1 MTERMEDILR
11 TLEQEGE
18 MTPNHI
24 GMSVCR
30 GMPPVQGGRGQG
42 GRGKGSRT
50 FGDAQR
56 VIFPLNRLK
65 ELGLVYVTGRR
76 DGLSG
81 TSYGITPK
89 GKEAIS

>member
-1 MTERMEDILR
+1 MTQRMEDILR
-11 TLEQEGE
+11 TLAQQGE

-24 GMSVCR
+24 GGSVCR
-30 GMPPVQGGRGQG
+30 GLPPVQGGRGQG

-56 VIFPLNRLK
+56 VIFPLNRLR
-65 ELGLVYVTGRR
+65 ELGLVYVTRR
-76 DGLSG
+76 SDGLSG
-81 TSYGITPK
+81 SAYGITTE